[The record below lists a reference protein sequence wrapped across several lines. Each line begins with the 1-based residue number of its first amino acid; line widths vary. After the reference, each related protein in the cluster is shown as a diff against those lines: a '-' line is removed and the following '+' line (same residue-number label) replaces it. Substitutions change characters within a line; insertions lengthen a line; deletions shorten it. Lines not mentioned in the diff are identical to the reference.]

1 MSLRDL
7 EKRLLKEPD
16 NLGLKVTVAS
26 MLHEAG
32 RTREAVELYRTVALA
47 YRDAGRKAQAAAVC
61 RSILELAP
69 GDAQCAALLASLSEP
84 APAPPPF
91 RITGPVQAQEPPPI
105 GPGMPP
111 PREAQLRIPTPVP
124 RPPVTPPE
132 PAPERRSSLDETP
145 LPKPVPYHVVDPTTG
160 QNRLS
165 PRELIDAEP
174 TRPDGAPTSGD
185 DVSEALATRKV
196 RKLDS
201 AEVRKLE
208 RVDFDDG
215 DTPVR
220 DSDEITRPRDKLP
233 EKD

>member
-7 EKRLLKEPD
+7 EKRLHKEPD

-26 MLHEAG
+26 LLHEAG
-32 RTREAVELYRTVALA
+32 RTAEAVELYRSVALA

-69 GDAQCAALLASLSEP
+69 HDEQCHGLLASLSDP
-84 APAPPPF
+84 RPV
-91 RITGPVQAQEPPPI
+91 RSTGPLEAEEPPLV
-105 GPGMPP
+105 GMPP
-111 PREAQLRIPTPVP
+111 PREAIKIPTPVP

-132 PAPERRSSLDETP
+132 PTAPARRSSLDETP

-165 PRELIDAEP
+165 PRELYDADP
-174 TRPDGAPTSGD
+174 TRPDGAPAGGD
-185 DVSEALATRKV
+185 DVSEAMATRKV

-201 AEVRKLE
+201 EELRKLE
-208 RVDFDDG
+208 KVDFDDG
-215 DTPVR
+215 ETPVR